1 MRIARSGARKFSGWK
16 ILAAGNI
23 VPHWDAEASCLELI
37 VQDAGSSSGSKYHV
51 KAVLSPEDIAVLLT
65 SLSQEGLAS
74 KEVTLKRALADCSR
88 HLLRLLL
95 ASSEFPRV
103 PPTDG

>member
-16 ILAAGNI
+16 NLAVGKI

-37 VQDAGSSSGSKYHV
+37 VQDAGSSPGSKYHV
-51 KAVLSPEDIAVLLT
+51 KAVLSPDDIVVLLT
-65 SLSQEGLAS
+65 SLSQDALAS
-74 KEVTLKRALADCSR
+74 QEGTLKRALADCSQ

-95 ASSEFPRV
+95 ASGEIPRV